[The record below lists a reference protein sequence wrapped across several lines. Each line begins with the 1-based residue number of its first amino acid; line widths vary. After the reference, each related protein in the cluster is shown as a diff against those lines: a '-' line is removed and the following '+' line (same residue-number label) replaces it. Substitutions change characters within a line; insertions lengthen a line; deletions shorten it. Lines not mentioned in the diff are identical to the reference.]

1 MAKITARFAIFFM
14 GLLFCIGPTVAAG
27 QGRVSSAV
35 LGTGVTAKYEIV
47 NPSSEFSPDTAK
59 IYCAWKTEGLKA
71 GTAVRGVWIA
81 EDVGKAAP
89 PNYKIDEATFTPPLG
104 TASSQGAF
112 ALNKPNTGFP
122 VGKYRLEIYLGK
134 DLAKT
139 VPFTVKAR

>member
-1 MAKITARFAIFFM
+1 MAKKTATFAMFCL

-27 QGRVSSAV
+27 QGRISSAV
-35 LGTGVTAKYEIV
+35 LGTGVTDKYEIV
-47 NPSSEFSPDTAK
+47 NPTSEFSPDTAK

-81 EDVGKAAP
+81 ENVGNVAP
-89 PNYKIDEATFTPPLG
+89 PNYKIDEATFTPPSG
-104 TASSQGAF
+104 TASQGAF
-112 ALNKPNTGFP
+112 ALNKPNKGFP